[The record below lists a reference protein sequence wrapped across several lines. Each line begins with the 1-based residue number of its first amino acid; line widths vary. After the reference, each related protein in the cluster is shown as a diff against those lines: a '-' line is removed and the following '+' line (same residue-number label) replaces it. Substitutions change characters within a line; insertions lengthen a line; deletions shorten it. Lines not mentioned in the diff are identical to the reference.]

1 MDKTPDDVQEKIRD
15 ILGSSI
21 FYSKQDCKWV
31 LIEAYPGSLTKAI
44 SALLSQETAELK
56 EEMRVGNILTAK
68 FCDRC
73 IDLEHQL
80 AKRDELISALVKTGR
95 IVSSSVKTDTEQNW
109 TVNSKTLKW
118 FIREWLKVTA
128 RLKEINNE

>member
-1 MDKTPDDVQEKIRD
+1 MSDEILRILNTYDDEVAKALTLKHGCQPAWADAK
-15 ILGSSI
+15 
-21 FYSKQDCKWV
+21 SKAVK
-31 LIEAYPGSLTKAI
+31 SLST
-44 SALLSQETAELK
+44 LLSQETAELK

-128 RLKEINNE
+128 RLKEINNES

>member
-44 SALLSQETAELK
+44 SALLSQE
-56 EEMRVGNILTAK
+56 
-68 FCDRC
+68 
-73 IDLEHQL
+73 L

-128 RLKEINNE
+128 RLKEINNEYTVGIYRSGNTDSHCTVGSVGVR

>member
-44 SALLSQETAELK
+44 SALLSQE
-56 EEMRVGNILTAK
+56 
-68 FCDRC
+68 
-73 IDLEHQL
+73 L
-80 AKRDELISALVKTGR
+80 AKRDEEWAG
-95 IVSSSVKTDTEQNW
+95 W
-109 TVNSKTLKW
+109 
-118 FIREWLKVTA
+118 IRSRPWGTTADFNTNEIYATYGMFDERDLEA
-128 RLKEINNE
+128 RLKEINNEYTVGIYRSGNTDSHCTVGSVGVR